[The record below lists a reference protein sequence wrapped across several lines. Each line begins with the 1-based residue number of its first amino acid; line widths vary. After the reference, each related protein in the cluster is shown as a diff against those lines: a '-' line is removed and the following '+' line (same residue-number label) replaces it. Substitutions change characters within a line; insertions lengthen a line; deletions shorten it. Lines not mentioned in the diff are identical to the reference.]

1 MTTKENTSQFP
12 PSTADTYKQFTAA
25 RATPTE
31 RENGDCTLQVDDLN
45 KEFVNHDQAE
55 ADESGND
62 DPKLSTPVQRKR
74 RSYRKWYICGGVSI
88 VVLLIVIIV
97 PLTVVTKR

>member
-1 MTTKENTSQFP
+1 MTTKGNTSQFP
-12 PSTADTYKQFTAA
+12 LSTADTYKQVTAA

-31 RENGDCTLQVDDLN
+31 RDNGDCTLQVDDLN

-55 ADESGND
+55 ADESGNGG
-62 DPKLSTPVQRKR
+62 PEPSTPVQRKR
-74 RSYRKWYICGGVSI
+74 RSHRKWYICGGVSI

-97 PLTVVTKR
+97 PSVVVTKH